1 MKYVASGCTTLQ
13 RFEAKMHTLN
23 EIVPGTFYNCVS
35 LKEIIIEPNLV
46 LGYGALQY
54 LPNIEILKLNMIEIR
69 FNS

>member
-1 MKYVASGCTTLQ
+1 
-13 RFEAKMHTLN
+13 MHTLN